1 VNGLAPD
8 LFAIVTSPFVTLII
22 LVVVLII
29 SITALITSLLTVRK
43 FSELVS
49 REIKAVEE
57 APERK
62 IEEVVKEGKGVVE
75 EGKKAVEAETKEAPE
90 EAEVIKISGGFE
102 SLGDLATLTGMDSI
116 FLFNLSGLPVDSYNM
131 KEGERVAASL
141 ADFIL
146 TLRRL
151 GFPADTIIL
160 KNGLKALLLT
170 VKKVGD
176 MEVCALMVGKPE
188 VEVDVDEIRELLQ
201 AYVSDLIKGR
211 GG

>member
-1 VNGLAPD
+1 VNGLAPN
-8 LFAIVTSPFVTLII
+8 LFAIVTSPFVTFLI

-29 SITALITSLLTVRK
+29 SITALIISLLTVRK

-49 REIKAVEE
+49 REIEAVKT
-57 APERK
+57 APEKK
-62 IEEVVKEGKGVVE
+62 IEEVIKEGKGVVE
-75 EGKKAVEAETKEAPE
+75 EGKKAPE

-188 VEVDVDEIRELLQ
+188 VEVDVDEVRELLQ

>member
-1 VNGLAPD
+1 MNGLTLD
-8 LFAIVTSPFVTLII
+8 MLTIVTNPFVMFLI

-29 SITALITSLLTVRK
+29 SITALITSLLTVRR

-49 REIKAVEE
+49 QEVKAVER
-57 APERK
+57 APER
-62 IEEVVKEGKGVVE
+62 EVE
-75 EGKKAVEAETKEAPE
+75 EAVEKMSKEAVEVESKEAPKE
-90 EAEVIKISGGFE
+90 TEVIKISGGFE

-176 MEVCALMVGKPE
+176 MEICALMVGKPE
-188 VEVDVDEIRELLQ
+188 INVDVDEIKELLQ
-201 AYVSDLIKGR
+201 AYVSDLVKGR
-211 GG
+211 ER

>member
-1 VNGLAPD
+1 VETFFTVNGLTLD
-8 LFAIVTSPFVTLII
+8 MLTIVTNPFVMFLI

-29 SITALITSLLTVRK
+29 SITALITSLLTVRR

-49 REIKAVEE
+49 QEVKAVER
-57 APERK
+57 APEEK
-62 IEEVVKEGKGVVE
+62 VE
-75 EGKKAVEAETKEAPE
+75 EAVEKVSKEAVEVESKEAPKE
-90 EAEVIKISGGFE
+90 TEVIKISGGFE

-176 MEVCALMVGKPE
+176 MEICALMVGKPE
-188 VEVDVDEIRELLQ
+188 INVDVDEIKELLQ
-201 AYVSDLIKGR
+201 AYVSDLVKGR
-211 GG
+211 ER

>member
-1 VNGLAPD
+1 MNGLTPD
-8 LFAIVTSPFVTLII
+8 LFAIVTNPLVTFLI

-29 SITALITSLLTVRK
+29 SITALITSLLTVRR

-49 REIKAVEE
+49 REVKAAEGAPEGRIEEAAKQGGEAVE
-57 APERK
+57 
-62 IEEVVKEGKGVVE
+62 VE
-75 EGKKAVEAETKEAPE
+75 SKKAPE

-146 TLRRL
+146 TLRRR

-170 VKKVGD
+170 VKKIGD

-188 VEVDVDEIRELLQ
+188 VEVDVDEVKELLQ
-201 AYVSDLIKGR
+201 AYVSDLIRGR
-211 GG
+211 EE

>member
-1 VNGLAPD
+1 VETFFNVNGLTLD
-8 LFAIVTSPFVTLII
+8 MLTIVTNPFVMFLI

-29 SITALITSLLTVRK
+29 SITALITSLLTVRR

-49 REIKAVEE
+49 QEVKAVER
-57 APERK
+57 APE
-62 IEEVVKEGKGVVE
+62 EEVE
-75 EGKKAVEAETKEAPE
+75 EAVEKVSKEAVEVESKEAPKE
-90 EAEVIKISGGFE
+90 TEVIKISGGFE

-176 MEVCALMVGKPE
+176 MEICALMVGKPE
-188 VEVDVDEIRELLQ
+188 IDVDIDEIKELLQ
-201 AYVSDLIKGR
+201 AYVSDLVKGR
-211 GG
+211 EG

>member
-1 VNGLAPD
+1 MNGLTLD
-8 LFAIVTSPFVTLII
+8 MLTIVTNPFVMFLI

-29 SITALITSLLTVRK
+29 SITALITSLLTVRR

-49 REIKAVEE
+49 QEVKAVER
-57 APERK
+57 APE
-62 IEEVVKEGKGVVE
+62 KEVE
-75 EGKKAVEAETKEAPE
+75 EAVEKVSKEAVEVESKEAPKE
-90 EAEVIKISGGFE
+90 TEVIKISGGFE

-176 MEVCALMVGKPE
+176 MEICALMVGKPE
-188 VEVDVDEIRELLQ
+188 IDVDIDEIKELLQ
-201 AYVSDLIKGR
+201 AYVSDLVKGR
-211 GG
+211 EG

>member
-1 VNGLAPD
+1 VNGLTLD
-8 LFAIVTSPFVTLII
+8 MLTIVTNPSVMFLI

-29 SITALITSLLTVRK
+29 SITALITSLLTVRR

-49 REIKAVEE
+49 QEVKAVER
-57 APERK
+57 APEEE
-62 IEEVVKEGKGVVE
+62 IEE
-75 EGKKAVEAETKEAPE
+75 AVEKVSKEAVEVESKEAPKE
-90 EAEVIKISGGFE
+90 TEVIKISGGFE

-176 MEVCALMVGKPE
+176 MEICALMVGKPE
-188 VEVDVDEIRELLQ
+188 IDVDIDEIKELLQ
-201 AYVSDLIKGR
+201 AYVSDLVKGR
-211 GG
+211 EG

>member
-1 VNGLAPD
+1 MNGLTLD
-8 LFAIVTSPFVTLII
+8 MFTIVTNPFVIFLI
-22 LVVVLII
+22 LVVVLVI
-29 SITALITSLLTVRK
+29 SITALITSLLTIRR

-49 REIKAVEE
+49 QEVKAVER
-57 APERK
+57 APEK
-62 IEEVVKEGKGVVE
+62 EVEQVVE
-75 EGKKAVEAETKEAPE
+75 KVSKEAAEVESKEAPK

-188 VEVDVDEIRELLQ
+188 VEVNVDEIRELLQ

>member
-1 VNGLAPD
+1 MNGLTLD
-8 LFAIVTSPFVTLII
+8 LFAILTNPLVTFLI

-29 SITALITSLLTVRK
+29 SITALITSLLTVRR

-49 REIKAVEE
+49 REVKAAEG
-57 APERK
+57 APERR
-62 IEEVVKEGKGVVE
+62 IEEVAKGGKE
-75 EGKKAVEAETKEAPE
+75 AVEVESKRAPE
-90 EAEVIKISGGFE
+90 EGEVIKISGGFE

-170 VKKVGD
+170 VKKIGD

-188 VEVDVDEIRELLQ
+188 VEVDVDEVKELLQ
-201 AYVSDLIKGR
+201 AYVSDLIRGR
-211 GG
+211 EE

>member
-1 VNGLAPD
+1 VNGLTLD
-8 LFAIVTSPFVTLII
+8 MLTIVTNPFVMFLI

-29 SITALITSLLTVRK
+29 SITALITSLLTVRR

-49 REIKAVEE
+49 QEVKAVER
-57 APERK
+57 APEEK
-62 IEEVVKEGKGVVE
+62 VE
-75 EGKKAVEAETKEAPE
+75 EAVEKVSKEAVEVESKEAPKE
-90 EAEVIKISGGFE
+90 TEVIKISGGFE

-176 MEVCALMVGKPE
+176 MEICALMVGKPE
-188 VEVDVDEIRELLQ
+188 IDVNIDEIKELLQ
-201 AYVSDLIKGR
+201 AYVSDLVKGR
-211 GG
+211 EG

>member
-1 VNGLAPD
+1 MNGLTLD
-8 LFAIVTSPFVTLII
+8 MLTIVTNPFVMFLI

-29 SITALITSLLTVRK
+29 SITALITSLLTVRR

-49 REIKAVEE
+49 QEVKAVER
-57 APERK
+57 APEEK
-62 IEEVVKEGKGVVE
+62 VEKVSKE
-75 EGKKAVEAETKEAPE
+75 AVEVESKEAPKE
-90 EAEVIKISGGFE
+90 TEVIKISGGFE

-176 MEVCALMVGKPE
+176 MEICALMVGKPE
-188 VEVDVDEIRELLQ
+188 IDVNIDEIKELLQ
-201 AYVSDLIKGR
+201 AYVSDLVKGR
-211 GG
+211 ER

>member
-1 VNGLAPD
+1 M
-8 LFAIVTSPFVTLII
+8 FAIVTNPFVMFLI

-49 REIKAVEE
+49 QEVKAVER
-57 APERK
+57 APER
-62 IEEVVKEGKGVVE
+62 GVE
-75 EGKKAVEAETKEAPE
+75 ETVEKVGKEAAKVESKEAPKE
-90 EAEVIKISGGFE
+90 TEVIKISGGFE

-146 TLRRL
+146 TLRKL
-151 GFPADTIIL
+151 GFPADIIIL

-188 VEVDVDEIRELLQ
+188 IDVDVDEVRELLQ

-211 GG
+211 EK

>member
-1 VNGLAPD
+1 MNGLTLD
-8 LFAIVTSPFVTLII
+8 MLTIVTNPFVMFLI

-29 SITALITSLLTVRK
+29 SITALITSLLTVRR

-49 REIKAVEE
+49 QEVKAVER
-57 APERK
+57 APE
-62 IEEVVKEGKGVVE
+62 KEVE
-75 EGKKAVEAETKEAPE
+75 EAVEKVSKEAVEVESKEAPKE
-90 EAEVIKISGGFE
+90 TEVIKISGGFE

-176 MEVCALMVGKPE
+176 MEICALMVGKPE
-188 VEVDVDEIRELLQ
+188 IDVDIDEIKELLQ
-201 AYVSDLIKGR
+201 AYVSDLVKGR
-211 GG
+211 EK

>member
-1 VNGLAPD
+1 VNGLTLD
-8 LFAIVTSPFVTLII
+8 LFAILTNPLVTFLI

-29 SITALITSLLTVRK
+29 SITALITSLLTVRR

-49 REIKAVEE
+49 REVKAAEE
-57 APERK
+57 APERG
-62 IEEVVKEGKGVVE
+62 IEEAAKEGE
-75 EGKKAVEAETKEAPE
+75 EAVEAESKKAPE

-170 VKKVGD
+170 VKKIGD

-188 VEVDVDEIRELLQ
+188 VEVDVDEVKELLQ
-201 AYVSDLIKGR
+201 AYVSDLIRGR
-211 GG
+211 EE

>member
-1 VNGLAPD
+1 MNGLTLD
-8 LFAIVTSPFVTLII
+8 MLTIVTNPFVMFLI

-29 SITALITSLLTVRK
+29 SITALITSLLTVRR

-49 REIKAVEE
+49 QEVKAVER
-57 APERK
+57 APEEK
-62 IEEVVKEGKGVVE
+62 VE
-75 EGKKAVEAETKEAPE
+75 EAVEKVSKEAVEVESKEAPKE
-90 EAEVIKISGGFE
+90 TEVIKISGGFE

-176 MEVCALMVGKPE
+176 MEICALMVGKPE
-188 VEVDVDEIRELLQ
+188 INVDVDEIKELLQ
-201 AYVSDLIKGR
+201 AYVSDLVKGR
-211 GG
+211 ER

>member
-1 VNGLAPD
+1 MNGLTLD
-8 LFAIVTSPFVTLII
+8 MLTIVTNPFVMFLI

-29 SITALITSLLTVRK
+29 SITALITSLLTVRR

-49 REIKAVEE
+49 QEVKAVER
-57 APERK
+57 APER
-62 IEEVVKEGKGVVE
+62 EVE
-75 EGKKAVEAETKEAPE
+75 EAVEKVSKEAVEVESKEAPKE
-90 EAEVIKISGGFE
+90 TEVIKISGGFE

-176 MEVCALMVGKPE
+176 MEICALMVGKPE
-188 VEVDVDEIRELLQ
+188 INVDIDEIKELLQ
-201 AYVSDLIKGR
+201 AYVSDLVKGR
-211 GG
+211 ER

>member
-1 VNGLAPD
+1 VNGLTLD
-8 LFAIVTSPFVTLII
+8 MLTIVTNPFVMFLI

-29 SITALITSLLTVRK
+29 SITALITSLLTVRR

-49 REIKAVEE
+49 QEVKAVER
-57 APERK
+57 APE
-62 IEEVVKEGKGVVE
+62 KEVE
-75 EGKKAVEAETKEAPE
+75 EAVEKVSKEAVEVESKEAPKE
-90 EAEVIKISGGFE
+90 TEVIKISGGFE

-176 MEVCALMVGKPE
+176 MEICALMVGKPE
-188 VEVDVDEIRELLQ
+188 IDVNIDEIKELLQ
-201 AYVSDLIKGR
+201 AYVSDLVKGR
-211 GG
+211 EG

>member
-1 VNGLAPD
+1 MNGLAPD
-8 LFAIVTSPFVTLII
+8 LFAIVTNPFVTFLI

-29 SITALITSLLTVRK
+29 SITALITSLLTVRR

-49 REIKAVEE
+49 REIKAVER
-57 APERK
+57 APEKR
-62 IEEVVKEGKGVVE
+62 IEEVVKEGKE
-75 EGKKAVEAETKEAPE
+75 AVEAEAK

>member
-1 VNGLAPD
+1 MNGLAPD
-8 LFAIVTSPFVTLII
+8 LFAIVTSPFVTFLI

-29 SITALITSLLTVRK
+29 SITALIISLLTVRK

-49 REIKAVEE
+49 REIEAVKT
-57 APERK
+57 APEKK
-62 IEEVVKEGKGVVE
+62 IEEVIKEGKGVVE
-75 EGKKAVEAETKEAPE
+75 EGKKAPE

-188 VEVDVDEIRELLQ
+188 VEVDVDEVRELLQ

>member
-1 VNGLAPD
+1 M
-8 LFAIVTSPFVTLII
+8 FAIVTNPFVMFLI

-49 REIKAVEE
+49 QEVKAVER
-57 APERK
+57 APER
-62 IEEVVKEGKGVVE
+62 GVE
-75 EGKKAVEAETKEAPE
+75 ETVEKVGKEAAKVESKEAPKE
-90 EAEVIKISGGFE
+90 TEVIKISGGFE

-151 GFPADTIIL
+151 GFPADIIIL

-188 VEVDVDEIRELLQ
+188 IDVDVHEVRELLQ

-211 GG
+211 EK

>member
-1 VNGLAPD
+1 MNGLTLD
-8 LFAIVTSPFVTLII
+8 MLTIVTNPFVMFLI

-29 SITALITSLLTVRK
+29 SITALITSLLTVRR

-49 REIKAVEE
+49 QEVKAVER
-57 APERK
+57 APER
-62 IEEVVKEGKGVVE
+62 EVE
-75 EGKKAVEAETKEAPE
+75 EAVEKVSKEAVEVESKEAPKE
-90 EAEVIKISGGFE
+90 TEVIKISGGFE

-176 MEVCALMVGKPE
+176 MEICALMVGKPE
-188 VEVDVDEIRELLQ
+188 IDVNIDEIKELLQ
-201 AYVSDLIKGR
+201 AYVSDLVKGR
-211 GG
+211 ER

>member
-1 VNGLAPD
+1 MNGLTLD
-8 LFAIVTSPFVTLII
+8 MLTIVTNPFVMFLI

-29 SITALITSLLTVRK
+29 SITALITSLLTVRR

-49 REIKAVEE
+49 QEVKAVER
-57 APERK
+57 APE
-62 IEEVVKEGKGVVE
+62 EEVE
-75 EGKKAVEAETKEAPE
+75 EAVEKVSKEAVEVESKEAPKE
-90 EAEVIKISGGFE
+90 TEVIKISGGFE

-176 MEVCALMVGKPE
+176 MEICALMVGKPE
-188 VEVDVDEIRELLQ
+188 IDVDIDEIKELLQ
-201 AYVSDLIKGR
+201 AYVSDLVKGR
-211 GG
+211 EG

>member
-1 VNGLAPD
+1 VNGLTLD
-8 LFAIVTSPFVTLII
+8 MLTIVTNPFVMFLI

-29 SITALITSLLTVRK
+29 SITALITSLLTVRR

-49 REIKAVEE
+49 QEVKAVER
-57 APERK
+57 APEEK
-62 IEEVVKEGKGVVE
+62 VE
-75 EGKKAVEAETKEAPE
+75 EAVEKVSKEAVEVESKEAPKE
-90 EAEVIKISGGFE
+90 TEVIKISGGFE

-176 MEVCALMVGKPE
+176 MEICALMVGKPE
-188 VEVDVDEIRELLQ
+188 INVDVDEIKELLQ
-201 AYVSDLIKGR
+201 AYVSDLVKGR
-211 GG
+211 ER

>member
-1 VNGLAPD
+1 MNGLVTD
-8 LFAIVTSPFVTLII
+8 LFTIVTNPFVTFII

-29 SITALITSLLTVRK
+29 SITALITSLLTVKR

-49 REIKAVEE
+49 REIKAVER
-57 APERK
+57 APERR
-62 IEEVVKEGKGVVE
+62 IEEVVEG
-75 EGKKAVEAETKEAPE
+75 GKKAVEAEIKETPE
-90 EAEVIKISGGFE
+90 ESEVIKISGGFE

-211 GG
+211 RDDVNHL

>member
-1 VNGLAPD
+1 MNGLTLD
-8 LFAIVTSPFVTLII
+8 MLTIVTNPFVMFLI

-29 SITALITSLLTVRK
+29 SITALITSLLTVRR

-49 REIKAVEE
+49 QEVKAVER
-57 APERK
+57 APER
-62 IEEVVKEGKGVVE
+62 EVE
-75 EGKKAVEAETKEAPE
+75 EAVEKVSKEAVEVESKEAPKE
-90 EAEVIKISGGFE
+90 TEVIKISGGFE

-176 MEVCALMVGKPE
+176 MEICALMVGKPE
-188 VEVDVDEIRELLQ
+188 IDVDIDEIKELLQ
-201 AYVSDLIKGR
+201 AYVSDLVKGR
-211 GG
+211 EG

>member
-1 VNGLAPD
+1 MNGLTLD
-8 LFAIVTSPFVTLII
+8 MLTIVTNPFVMFLI

-29 SITALITSLLTVRK
+29 SITALITSLLTVRR

-49 REIKAVEE
+49 QEVKAVER
-57 APERK
+57 APE
-62 IEEVVKEGKGVVE
+62 KEVE
-75 EGKKAVEAETKEAPE
+75 EAVEKVSKEAVEVESKEAPKE
-90 EAEVIKISGGFE
+90 TEVIKISGGFE

-176 MEVCALMVGKPE
+176 MEICALMVGKPE
-188 VEVDVDEIRELLQ
+188 INVNIDEIKELLQ
-201 AYVSDLIKGR
+201 AYVSDLVKGR
-211 GG
+211 EG

>member
-1 VNGLAPD
+1 M
-8 LFAIVTSPFVTLII
+8 FAIVTNPFVMFLI

-29 SITALITSLLTVRK
+29 SITALITSLLSVRK

-49 REIKAVEE
+49 QEVKAVER
-57 APERK
+57 APER
-62 IEEVVKEGKGVVE
+62 GVE
-75 EGKKAVEAETKEAPE
+75 ETVEKVGKEAAKVESKEAPKE
-90 EAEVIKISGGFE
+90 PEVIKISGGFE

-151 GFPADTIIL
+151 GFPADIIIL

-188 VEVDVDEIRELLQ
+188 IDVDVDEVRELLQ

-211 GG
+211 EK

>member
-1 VNGLAPD
+1 MNGLTLD
-8 LFAIVTSPFVTLII
+8 MLTIVTNPFVMFLI

-29 SITALITSLLTVRK
+29 SITALITSLLTVRR

-49 REIKAVEE
+49 QEVKAVER
-57 APERK
+57 APER
-62 IEEVVKEGKGVVE
+62 EVE
-75 EGKKAVEAETKEAPE
+75 EAVEKVSKEAVEVESKEAPKE
-90 EAEVIKISGGFE
+90 TEVIKISGGFE

-176 MEVCALMVGKPE
+176 MEICALMVGKPE
-188 VEVDVDEIRELLQ
+188 IDVNIDEIKELLQ
-201 AYVSDLIKGR
+201 AYVSDLVKGR
-211 GG
+211 EG

>member
-8 LFAIVTSPFVTLII
+8 LFAIITNPFITFLI

-29 SITALITSLLTVRK
+29 SITALITSLLTVRR

-49 REIKAVEE
+49 REIKAVET
-57 APERK
+57 APEKRA
-62 IEEVVKEGKGVVE
+62 EEGVE
-75 EGKKAVEAETKEAPE
+75 EGRKAVEAETKEAP

-188 VEVDVDEIRELLQ
+188 VEVDVDEVRELLQ

>member
-1 VNGLAPD
+1 VNGLTLD
-8 LFAIVTSPFVTLII
+8 MLTIVTNPFVMFLI

-29 SITALITSLLTVRK
+29 SITALITSLLTVRR

-49 REIKAVEE
+49 QEVKAVER
-57 APERK
+57 APEEK
-62 IEEVVKEGKGVVE
+62 VE
-75 EGKKAVEAETKEAPE
+75 EAVEKVSKEAVEVESKEAPKE
-90 EAEVIKISGGFE
+90 TEVIKISGGFE

-176 MEVCALMVGKPE
+176 MEICALMVGKPE
-188 VEVDVDEIRELLQ
+188 IDVNIDEIKELLQ
-201 AYVSDLIKGR
+201 AYVSDLVKGR
-211 GG
+211 EK

>member
-1 VNGLAPD
+1 MNGLTLD
-8 LFAIVTSPFVTLII
+8 MLTIVTNPFVMFLI

-29 SITALITSLLTVRK
+29 SITALITSLLTVRR

-49 REIKAVEE
+49 QEVKAVER
-57 APERK
+57 APE
-62 IEEVVKEGKGVVE
+62 EEVE
-75 EGKKAVEAETKEAPE
+75 EAVEKVSKEAVEVESKEAPKE
-90 EAEVIKISGGFE
+90 TEVIKISGGFE

-176 MEVCALMVGKPE
+176 MEICALMVGKPE
-188 VEVDVDEIRELLQ
+188 IDVNIDEIKELLQ
-201 AYVSDLIKGR
+201 AYVSDLVKGR
-211 GG
+211 EG

>member
-1 VNGLAPD
+1 VNGLTLD
-8 LFAIVTSPFVTLII
+8 MLTIVTNPFVMFLI

-29 SITALITSLLTVRK
+29 SITALITSLLTVRR

-49 REIKAVEE
+49 QEVKAVER
-57 APERK
+57 APER
-62 IEEVVKEGKGVVE
+62 EVE
-75 EGKKAVEAETKEAPE
+75 EAVEKVSKEAVEVESKEAPKE
-90 EAEVIKISGGFE
+90 TEVIKISGGFE

-176 MEVCALMVGKPE
+176 MEICALMVGKPE
-188 VEVDVDEIRELLQ
+188 IDVNIDEIKELLQ
-201 AYVSDLIKGR
+201 AYVSDLVKGR
-211 GG
+211 EG

>member
-1 VNGLAPD
+1 MLT
-8 LFAIVTSPFVTLII
+8 IVTNPFVIFLI
-22 LVVVLII
+22 LVVVLVI
-29 SITALITSLLTVRK
+29 SITALITSLLTIRR

-49 REIKAVEE
+49 QEVKAVER
-57 APERK
+57 APEK
-62 IEEVVKEGKGVVE
+62 EVEQVVE
-75 EGKKAVEAETKEAPE
+75 KVSKEAAEVESKEAPK

-176 MEVCALMVGKPE
+176 MEICALMVGKPE
-188 VEVDVDEIRELLQ
+188 IDVDIDEIKELLQ
-201 AYVSDLIKGR
+201 AYVSDLVGR
-211 GG
+211 REK

>member
-1 VNGLAPD
+1 MTFL
-8 LFAIVTSPFVTLII
+8 I

-49 REIKAVEE
+49 REVKAAEE
-57 APERK
+57 APERR
-62 IEEVVKEGKGVVE
+62 IKGVAE
-75 EGKKAVEAETKEAPE
+75 EGKEAIEVKSEKAPG

-102 SLGDLATLTGMDSI
+102 SLEDLATLTGMDSI

-188 VEVDVDEIRELLQ
+188 VEVDVNEVKELLQ

-211 GG
+211 KE

>member
-1 VNGLAPD
+1 VNGLIPD
-8 LFAIVTSPFVTLII
+8 FFAIVTSPFVTFII

-29 SITALITSLLTVRK
+29 SITALITSLLTVKR
-43 FSELVS
+43 FSELLSGEV
-49 REIKAVEE
+49 KAVER
-57 APERK
+57 APERGV
-62 IEEVVKEGKGVVE
+62 EEVI
-75 EGKKAVEAETKEAPE
+75 KEAGKEAAKVESKETRE

-188 VEVDVDEIRELLQ
+188 VEVDVNEVRELLQ
-201 AYVSDLIKGR
+201 AYISDLIKGK
-211 GG
+211 GE

>member
-1 VNGLAPD
+1 MNGLTLD
-8 LFAIVTSPFVTLII
+8 MLTIVTNPFVMFLI

-29 SITALITSLLTVRK
+29 SITALITSLLTVRR

-49 REIKAVEE
+49 QEVKAVER
-57 APERK
+57 APEEK
-62 IEEVVKEGKGVVE
+62 VE
-75 EGKKAVEAETKEAPE
+75 EAVEKVSKEAVEVESKEAPKE
-90 EAEVIKISGGFE
+90 TEVIKISGGFE

-176 MEVCALMVGKPE
+176 MEICALMVGKPE
-188 VEVDVDEIRELLQ
+188 INVDVDEIKELLQ
-201 AYVSDLIKGR
+201 AYVSDLVKGR
-211 GG
+211 EG

>member
-1 VNGLAPD
+1 VNGLTLD
-8 LFAIVTSPFVTLII
+8 LLAIITNPFVTFLI

-29 SITALITSLLTVRK
+29 SITALITSLLTVRR

-49 REIKAVEE
+49 QEVKAVEK
-57 APERK
+57 APEK
-62 IEEVVKEGKGVVE
+62 EVEEV
-75 EGKKAVEAETKEAPE
+75 AEKVSKEASKEP
-90 EAEVIKISGGFE
+90 EVIKISGGFE
-102 SLGDLATLTGMDSI
+102 SLADLATLTGMDSI

-188 VEVDVDEIRELLQ
+188 IDVNVDEARELLQ

-211 GG
+211 EK

>member
-1 VNGLAPD
+1 MNGLTLD
-8 LFAIVTSPFVTLII
+8 MLTIVTNPFVMFLI

-29 SITALITSLLTVRK
+29 SITALITSLLTVRR

-49 REIKAVEE
+49 QEVKAVER
-57 APERK
+57 APE
-62 IEEVVKEGKGVVE
+62 KEVE
-75 EGKKAVEAETKEAPE
+75 EAVEKVSKEAVEVESKEAPKE
-90 EAEVIKISGGFE
+90 TEVIKISGGFE

-151 GFPADTIIL
+151 GFPADIIIL

-188 VEVDVDEIRELLQ
+188 IDVDVDEVRELLQ

-211 GG
+211 EK

>member
-1 VNGLAPD
+1 MNGLTLD
-8 LFAIVTSPFVTLII
+8 LFAILTNPLVTFLI

-29 SITALITSLLTVRK
+29 SITALITSLLTVRR
-43 FSELVS
+43 FSELVL
-49 REIKAVEE
+49 REVKAAEG
-57 APERK
+57 APERR
-62 IEEVVKEGKGVVE
+62 IEEVAKEGKE
-75 EGKKAVEAETKEAPE
+75 AVEAESKKAPE

-170 VKKVGD
+170 VKKIGD

-188 VEVDVDEIRELLQ
+188 VEVDVDEVKELLQ
-201 AYVSDLIKGR
+201 AYVSDLIRGR
-211 GG
+211 EE